1 MHHTHWPVIPAY
13 GQSLSQKIMQWW
25 QPQLC
30 RAASALAIIY
40 VLYVLRTG
48 TSNHVR
54 FLCITNVLFG
64 AQKIVNYSAK

>member
-48 TSNHVR
+48 TSNHIR
-54 FLCITNVLFG
+54 FFMHNECAVL
-64 AQKIVNYSAK
+64 AHKRS